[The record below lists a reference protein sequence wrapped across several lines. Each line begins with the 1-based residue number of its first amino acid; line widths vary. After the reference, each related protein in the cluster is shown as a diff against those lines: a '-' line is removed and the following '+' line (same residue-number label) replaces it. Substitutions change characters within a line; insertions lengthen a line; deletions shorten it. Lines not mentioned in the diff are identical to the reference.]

1 MVSFI
6 FFSFH
11 FGDDANDFWVFMPH
25 ANIDEATLS
34 VLNGNQA
41 DCYLNQQLLCA
52 GIA

>member
-1 MVSFI
+1 MNGKFY

-25 ANIDEATLS
+25 ANIDETTLS

-41 DCYLNQQLLCA
+41 DSGVSISSWYVLV
-52 GIA
+52 